1 QGLPSVRCSDP
12 PLPMRHLHAI
22 RNPRLAR
29 PKGLTV
35 LGAPVL
41 LLPLLVAC
49 GRPDARGLQTLACQQ
64 AAASLDMRSLSQLD
78 ALRKLLGVAPD
89 VDPLSVCRELGV
101 TLEQPA
107 QPTSPEEPA
116 EEKGTSD

>member
-1 QGLPSVRCSDP
+1 MSDDD
-12 PLPMRHLHAI
+12 LMVPMGRLHAI
-22 RNPRLAR
+22 RNLRLAGA
-29 PKGLTV
+29 GL
-35 LGAPVL
+35 LLLL
-41 LLPLLVAC
+41 LLPLLGAC
-49 GRPDARGLQTLACQQ
+49 GRPDSRGLQALACQQ
-64 AAASLDMRSLSQLD
+64 AAASLDMRSVTQLD

>member
-1 QGLPSVRCSDP
+1 MSDDD
-12 PLPMRHLHAI
+12 LMVPMGHLHAI
-22 RNPRLAR
+22 RNLRLAGA
-29 PKGLTV
+29 GL
-35 LGAPVL
+35 L
-41 LLPLLVAC
+41 LLPLLGAC
-49 GRPDARGLQTLACQQ
+49 GRPDSRGLQALACQQ
-64 AAASLDMRSLSQLD
+64 AAASLDMRSVTQLD

>member
-1 QGLPSVRCSDP
+1 MSDDD
-12 PLPMRHLHAI
+12 LMVPMGRLHAI
-22 RNPRLAR
+22 RNLRLA
-29 PKGLTV
+29 
-35 LGAPVL
+35 GAGL
-41 LLPLLVAC
+41 LLPLLGAC
-49 GRPDARGLQTLACQQ
+49 GRPDSRGLQALACQQ
-64 AAASLDMRSLSQLD
+64 AAASLDMRSVTQLD